1 MSKILE
7 SNYELDLICAAKNG
21 NQSAFGQLYD
31 VYVKKIYDFIYYKT
45 MHRDSAEDITSEVF
59 MKAWKNISQFQGDSL
74 AAWLYSI
81 SRNAVID
88 HYRRQ
93 KTTIDIE
100 DCWDLSSESNLLDKT
115 DQSLKMA
122 VIRGALKELSP
133 KEREIIIMRL
143 WLDLSFKEI
152 SERLEKQEG
161 AIKMAFKRALV
172 KLKSKVPLAIFM
184 AWPSLLIINGK

>member
-1 MSKILE
+1 M
-7 SNYELDLICAAKNG
+7 N
-21 NQSAFGQLYD
+21 
-31 VYVKKIYDFIYYKT
+31 
-45 MHRDSAEDITSEVF
+45 RDNAEDITSEVF

-93 KTTIDIE
+93 KTTTDIE
-100 DCWDLSSESNLLDKT
+100 DCWDLSGDSDLLDKT
-115 DQSLKMA
+115 DQSLRME
-122 VIRGALKELSP
+122 VIRQALKELSP
-133 KEREIIIMRL
+133 REREIIIMRL

-161 AIKMAFKRALV
+161 AVKMAFKRSLI
-172 KLKSKVPLAIFM
+172 KLKSKVPLAIFLI
-184 AWPSLLIINGK
+184 WPSLIINGK

>member
-7 SNYELDLICAAKNG
+7 PNHELDLIRAAKNG
-21 NQSAFGQLYD
+21 SQSAFGQLYD
-31 VYVKKIYDFIYYKT
+31 AYVKKIYDFIYYKT
-45 MHRDSAEDITSEVF
+45 MNRDNAEDITSEVF

-88 HYRRQ
+88 YYRRQ
-93 KTTIDIE
+93 KTTTDIE
-100 DCWDLSSESNLLDKT
+100 DCWDLSSDSDLLDKT
-115 DQSLKMA
+115 DQSLRME
-122 VIRGALKELSP
+122 VIRQALKELSP
-133 KEREIIIMRL
+133 REREIIIMRL

-161 AIKMAFKRALV
+161 AVKMAFKRSLI
-172 KLKSKVPLAIFM
+172 KLKSKVPLAIFLI
-184 AWPSLLIINGK
+184 WPSLIINGK